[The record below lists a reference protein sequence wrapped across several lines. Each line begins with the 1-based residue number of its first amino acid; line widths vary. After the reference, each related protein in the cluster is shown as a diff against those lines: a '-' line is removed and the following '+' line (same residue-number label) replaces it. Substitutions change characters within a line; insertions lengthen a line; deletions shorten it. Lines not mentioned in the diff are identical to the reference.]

1 MSNESILVVDDEPDI
16 RNLVKEI
23 LEDEGYRVDVA
34 EDAHSARAV
43 RERGEPDLVLLDIWM
58 PDEDGVSLLK
68 EWKEKDQLHCPVVMM
83 SGHGTVETAVEAT
96 RLGAFDFVEKPL
108 SLAKLLLTVE
118 QALTMGERGAG
129 TVRGVVS
136 MQELVG
142 SSRTMIALRE
152 QAQRIAAHDTPVL
165 ISGETGSGKHA
176 LAGYI
181 HACGG
186 NARGPFVE
194 VAGGGKKAPQADT
207 FAGGALDAFIAAAQ
221 GGTLYVPEVTSL
233 AAEAQRQLLQ
243 LTKRTPADAGNVRL
257 IVATRERPEASVQS
271 GGLIEDLYHAISAL
285 QLRVLPLREH
295 LEDVSALLEH
305 FVNYFAQH
313 EGLSYRHFNV
323 AAQNRLRNYAWP
335 GNVSELRNLVQR
347 AMILGGNVEIG
358 VDEVEQGLQRSD
370 ARETAPGLMPLPL
383 DLPLRQAREVFER
396 AYLEQQLAAVRGN
409 ISELAKRAGVER
421 THLYRKMRSLG
432 ISPKKKRNP

>member
-34 EDAHSARAV
+34 KDADSARAV
-43 RERGEPDLVLLDIWM
+43 RERAEPDLVLLDIWM

-96 RLGAFDFVEKPL
+96 RLGAYDFVEKPL

-118 QALTMGERGAG
+118 QALTMSGRGAG
-129 TVRGVVS
+129 TVKGVVS
-136 MQELVG
+136 SQELAG
-142 SSRTMIALRE
+142 NSRAMVDLRE
-152 QAQRIAAHDTPVL
+152 QAQRIATHDTPVL
-165 ISGETGSGKHA
+165 ISGETGAGKHA

-181 HACGG
+181 HARGDH
-186 NARGPFVE
+186 ARGPFVE
-194 VAGGGKKAPQADT
+194 VS
-207 FAGGALDAFIAAAQ
+207 FAGNKPGHADESSAGSLDSLIARAR
-221 GGTLYVPEVTSL
+221 GGTLYVAEVTSL
-233 AAEAQRQLLQ
+233 AAAAQRQLSQ
-243 LTKRTPADAGNVRL
+243 LAKRAAPEPGNVRL
-257 IVATRERPEASVQS
+257 IVATREKPETSVRKGS
-271 GGLIEDLYHAISAL
+271 LLEDLYYVINAL
-285 QLRVLPLREH
+285 ELRVLPLREH
-295 LEDVSALLEH
+295 REDVSALLEH

-313 EGLSYRHFNV
+313 EGLGYRHFNV
-323 AAQNRLRNYAWP
+323 AAQNRLRNHAWP

-347 AMILGGNVEIG
+347 AMILGGGVEIG
-358 VDEVEQGLQRSD
+358 VAEVEQSLQQGGG
-370 ARETAPGLMPLPL
+370 AETAPGLIPLPL

-396 AYLEQQLAAVRGN
+396 AYLEQQLTAVGGN

-432 ISPKKKRNP
+432 ISPQKKRNQ

>member
-16 RNLVKEI
+16 RELVKEI

-34 EDAHSARAV
+34 KDADSARAV
-43 RERGEPDLVLLDIWM
+43 RERVEPDLVLLDIWM

-96 RLGAFDFVEKPL
+96 RLGAYDFVEKPL

-118 QALTMGERGAG
+118 QALTMGERGVG
-129 TVRGVVS
+129 TVKGVVS
-136 MQELVG
+136 TQELVG
-142 SSRTMIALRE
+142 NSRAMVDLRE
-152 QAQRIAAHDTPVL
+152 QAQRVAVHDTPVL
-165 ISGETGSGKHA
+165 ISGETGAGKHA

-181 HACGG
+181 HACGS
-186 NARGPFVE
+186 NARGPFME
-194 VAGGGKKAPQADT
+194 VAVNPGQAKES
-207 FAGGALDAFIAAAQ
+207 ANGILDSVIARAR
-221 GGTLYVPEVTSL
+221 GGTLFVAEVTSL
-233 AAEAQRQLLQ
+233 TAAAQRQLSQ
-243 LTKRTPADAGNVRL
+243 LAKRAAPEPGDVRL
-257 IVATRERPEASVQS
+257 IVATREKPETNVRNGS
-271 GGLIEDLYHAISAL
+271 LLEDLYYVINAL
-285 QLRVLPLREH
+285 ELHVLPLREH
-295 LEDVSALLEH
+295 REDVSALLEY

-323 AAQNRLRNYAWP
+323 AAQNRLRNHAWP

-347 AMILGGNVEIG
+347 SMILGGDVEIG
-358 VDEVEQGLQRSD
+358 VAEVEQSLQQSGG
-370 ARETAPGLMPLPL
+370 AETAPGLIPLPL
-383 DLPLRQAREVFER
+383 DLPLRQARDVFER
-396 AYLEQQLAAVRGN
+396 AYLEQQLTAVGGN

-432 ISPKKKRNP
+432 ISPQKKRNQ

>member
-1 MSNESILVVDDEPDI
+1 MSNENILVVDDEPDI

-34 EDAHSARAV
+34 EDARSARAV
-43 RERGEPDLVLLDIWM
+43 RQRGEPDLVLLDIWM

-68 EWKEKDQLHCPVVMM
+68 EWKENDQLHCPVVMM

-96 RLGAFDFVEKPL
+96 RLGAYDFVEKPL

-118 QALTMGERGAG
+118 QALAMGERDTGA
-129 TVRGVVS
+129 VKGVVS

-142 SSRTMIALRE
+142 TSRVMVKLRE
-152 QAQRIAAHDTPVL
+152 QAQRFAAHHTPVL
-165 ISGETGSGKHA
+165 LSGETGSGKHA
-176 LAGYI
+176 LARYLQ
-181 HACGG
+181 ACGA
-186 NARGPFVE
+186 NPRGAFVDVGVSGDKISQSE
-194 VAGGGKKAPQADT
+194 Q
-207 FAGGALDAFIAAAQ
+207 FAGDTLNSLIARAQ
-221 GGTLYVPEVTSL
+221 GGTLYIAEVTDL
-233 AAEAQRQLLQ
+233 AVATQQQLLVFA
-243 LTKRTPADAGNVRL
+243 KSAADTGVRL
-257 IVATRERPEASVQS
+257 IVATRNSPEASAQS
-271 GGLIEDLYHAISAL
+271 GRLREDLFYAINAL
-285 QLRVLPLREH
+285 QLRVPPLREH
-295 LEDVSALLEH
+295 REDVSALLEY

-335 GNVSELRNLVQR
+335 GNVGELRNLVQR
-347 AMILGGNVEIG
+347 SMILGGEVEVG
-358 VDEVEQGLQRSD
+358 LEEVEQSLRQD
-370 ARETAPGLMPLPL
+370 AALEHAPEIMRLPL

-396 AYLEQQLAAVRGN
+396 AYLEQQLQAVHGN

-432 ISPKKKRNP
+432 ISPQKKRDQ

>member
-34 EDAHSARAV
+34 EDAQSARAV
-43 RERGEPDLVLLDIWM
+43 RRQGEPDLVLLDIWM

-68 EWKEKDQLHCPVVMM
+68 EWKEKDQLRCPVVMM

-96 RLGAFDFVEKPL
+96 RLGAYDFVEKPL

-118 QALTMGERGAG
+118 QALTRGESEAGA
-129 TVRGVVS
+129 VKGVVS

-142 SSRTMIALRE
+142 SSRTMVTLRE
-152 QAQRIAAHDTPVL
+152 QAQRIAAHHTPVL
-165 ISGETGSGKHA
+165 ISGEAGAGKHA
-176 LAGYI
+176 LARYI
-181 HACGG
+181 HARSDYVR
-186 NARGPFVE
+186 APFVDAASGPGKR
-194 VAGGGKKAPQADT
+194 AGE
-207 FAGGALDAFIAAAQ
+207 FAGGSLDSLINRAQ
-221 GGTLYVPEVTSL
+221 GGTLYVSEV
-233 AAEAQRQLLQ
+233 AALNSPAQQQLLQ
-243 LTKRTPADAGNVRL
+243 LARTEAEPGRPRL
-257 IVATRERPEASVQS
+257 IAATRENPEASVQS
-271 GGLIEDLYHAISAL
+271 GRLREDLYYEINAL

-295 LEDVSALLEH
+295 REDVSALLEY

-313 EGLSYRHFNV
+313 EGLSYRHFNL

-335 GNVSELRNLVQR
+335 GNVTELRNLVQR
-347 AMILGGNVEIG
+347 SMILGGEVEIG
-358 VDEVEQGLQRSD
+358 LDEVEQNLQRGDTGQSG
-370 ARETAPGLMPLPL
+370 PGIMPLPL
-383 DLPLRQAREVFER
+383 DLPLRQAREIFER
-396 AYLEQQLAAVRGN
+396 AYLEQQLEAAQGN

-432 ISPKKKRNP
+432 ISPQKKRGK

>member
-34 EDAHSARAV
+34 EDADSARAV
-43 RERGEPDLVLLDIWM
+43 RQRGEPDLVLLDIWM

-96 RLGAFDFVEKPL
+96 RLGAYDFVEKPL

-118 QALTMGERGAG
+118 QALTMGARGTA
-129 TVRGVVS
+129 TVKGVVS
-136 MQELVG
+136 TQELVG
-142 SSRTMIALRE
+142 NSRVMAALRE
-152 QAQRIAAHDTPVL
+152 QAQRVAVHDTPVL
-165 ISGETGSGKHA
+165 ISGETGAGKHA

-181 HACGG
+181 HACSSH
-186 NARGPFVE
+186 ARGPFVE
-194 VAGGGKKAPQADT
+194 VAVGGSEPGQAEEFT
-207 FAGGALDAFIAAAQ
+207 GGSLDSLIARAR
-221 GGTLYVPEVTSL
+221 GGTLYVAEIISL
-233 AAEAQRQLLQ
+233 TPASQQQLLQ
-243 LTKRTPADAGNVRL
+243 LAKRATPEHGNLRL
-257 IVATRERPEASVQS
+257 IVATREKPQASVRS
-271 GGLIEDLYHAISAL
+271 GGLLEELYYVINAL
-285 QLRVLPLREH
+285 ELRVLPLREH
-295 LEDVSALLEH
+295 REDVSALLEY

-347 AMILGGNVEIG
+347 AMILGGGVEIG
-358 VDEVEQGLQRSD
+358 LDEVEQSLQQSD
-370 ARETAPGLMPLPL
+370 GRETAPGLIPLPL

-432 ISPKKKRNP
+432 ISPQKKRNQ